1 MNYYLTENF
10 SIAATVDPQL
20 LNNNSVTSDWV
31 DMSLYRKVSFILNV
45 GATDITVDAKLQEA
59 TDSSGT
65 SAQDITG
72 FAITQLTAT
81 DDNEQVVIEID
92 ATELSEDYTHVAL
105 VVTIGNGSTGA
116 QISAIGLGYEARYV
130 EVDHLASVTEV
141 V

>member
-1 MNYYLTENF
+1 MNYYLSENF
-10 SIAATVDPQL
+10 SIASTVDPQL

-92 ATELSEDYTHVAL
+92 ATELSENYTHVAL

-130 EVDHLASVTEV
+130 EVDHLASVAEV

>member
-1 MNYYLTENF
+1 MNYYLTENV

-31 DMSLYRKVSFILNV
+31 DMSLYRKASFILNV

-92 ATELSEDYTHVAL
+92 ATEVSEDYTHVAL

-116 QISAIGLGYEARYV
+116 QISAVGLAYEARYV
-130 EVDHLASVTEV
+130 AVDHLASVTEV